1 MLQNPTASVTNLLQ
15 HQMIDN
21 DIGYG
26 HVLYHATFN
35 HGSLP
40 GPPRTLAGAEGTV
53 GKRDAFGIVPPQ
65 TPRGLG
71 TRLEGAKSIA
81 RRAPEWA
88 HVTKIDAGITL
99 AAPGFRHFP

>member
-1 MLQNPTASVTNLLQ
+1 VTNLLQ

-26 HVLYHATFN
+26 HVLHHATFN

-53 GKRDAFGIVPPQ
+53 GKEMRLASCPSPQ

-88 HVTKIDAGITL
+88 HVTKIDAGIAL